1 MPPVRIGLVRHAEFA
16 RELESELEEYPDERG
31 EILLE
36 AGDAW
41 HRAGNRQRAIE
52 LLTAAVAL
60 GGEDGGNARVGL
72 AEVLFDLGRDQEAR
86 AQLDAL
92 RAARPMSPVP
102 WHMAAELFEHR
113 GELDQAL
120 IWFTAAVSRLGDEEM
135 ASRHL
140 WFSYANSLLA
150 GRRRV
155 RRALGQPADD
165 LDDSVAALN
174 PFTADLDGV
183 LPTGTPQET
192 APLSGGTRLP
202 REVRIL
208 FWPRDEIPRAHQRWP
223 QLVQHTDSEAII
235 RDREADNRV
244 LSEAGTPRISM
255 VPLTVAR
262 LSEFAGR
269 TGADPA
275 DESTRHACMAE
286 ILAEGSAIAWP
297 PARNAPCWCG
307 SPVKYKKC
315 CGRPSHDS

>member
-1 MPPVRIGLVRHAEFA
+1 VPPVTTSLARHAEFA
-16 RELESELEEYPDERG
+16 RQLESDLEEYPDERG

-41 HRAGNRQRAIE
+41 HRAGHPQRAIE
-52 LLTAAVAL
+52 LLTEAVAL

-72 AEVLFDLGRDQEAR
+72 AEVLFDLGQDEEAR

-92 RAARPMSPVP
+92 RATRPSSPVP
-102 WHMAAELFEHR
+102 WHMAAELLEHR

-120 IWFTAAVSRLGDEEM
+120 TWFTAAVSRLSDEEM
-135 ASRHL
+135 ATRHHWL
-140 WFSYANSLLA
+140 SYANSLLA

-165 LDDSVAALN
+165 LDVAEMN

-183 LPTGTPQET
+183 LSTDTQQET
-192 APLSGGTRLP
+192 GPLPGRTRLP

-235 RDREADNRV
+235 RDREADNRA
-244 LSEAGTPRISM
+244 LSDAGTPRISM

-262 LSEFAGR
+262 LTEFATR

-275 DESTRHACMAE
+275 DESTRHECMAE
-286 ILAEGSAIAWP
+286 ILGEGGAITWP

-307 SPVKYKKC
+307 STAKYKKC
-315 CGRPSHDS
+315 CGRPNQAYT